1 MFSSWLL
8 WHLAFLA
15 ANLRLKKTG
24 KNDRKI
30 NMLKAASEQA
40 KEEEK
45 HESPIFEEMN
55 IATTKPQ
62 KGADCADPPS
72 VT

>member
-1 MFSSWLL
+1 
-8 WHLAFLA
+8 
-15 ANLRLKKTG
+15 
-24 KNDRKI
+24 
-30 NMLKAASEQA
+30 MLKAASEQA
-40 KEEEK
+40 KEEK
-45 HESPIFEEMN
+45 HESPIPEEMN